1 LQAKIKKLFL
11 KTELVD
17 IELEETIELNKK
29 HSEEFFKHFHEEN
42 AYIISFK
49 KDEKL
54 TPPPKDD
61 TKPPPP
67 GVIQK
72 IYRNLA
78 KILHPDV
85 SKVDNAEEQFKK
97 VTDYYENHDLIK
109 LIHLSLKY
117 EIELPDLSDEDLQLI
132 ENKITEKQNAVD
144 SIKQTLAWY
153 WGNSKEDKNVLK
165 EKIYA
170 FLGINKE
177 EFEKWKSNKLNG
189 HQHRD

>member
-1 LQAKIKKLFL
+1 MQAKIKKLFL

-17 IELEETIELNKK
+17 LELEETIELNKK
-29 HSEEFFKHFHEEN
+29 HSEEFFKNFHEEN

-49 KDEKL
+49 KEEKI
-54 TPPPKDD
+54 TPPLKDD

-85 SKVDNAEEQFKK
+85 SKVDNAEEEFKK

-117 EIELPDLSDEDLQLI
+117 EIELPDLSDEDLQLV
-132 ENKITEKQNAVD
+132 ENKITEKQNTVD

-165 EKIYA
+165 EKVYA

-177 EFEKWKSNKLNG
+177 EFEKWKSNKLNE
-189 HQHRD
+189 HQHHD